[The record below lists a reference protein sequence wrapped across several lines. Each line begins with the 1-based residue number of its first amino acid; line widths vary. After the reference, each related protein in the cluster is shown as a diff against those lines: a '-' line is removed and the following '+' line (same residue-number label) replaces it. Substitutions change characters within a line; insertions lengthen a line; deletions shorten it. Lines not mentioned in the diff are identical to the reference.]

1 MTTEK
6 YNRIETALDDN
17 GVVEL
22 SARDARDYLYDL
34 RQTLEHLHLIEDE
47 ASDEL
52 GDMIDVLIDLARS
65 VDPITVEL
73 QRTEM
78 TPSGL
83 MFCVK

>member
-1 MTTEK
+1 MTTEE
-6 YNRIETALDDN
+6 YNKIETALDYN

-52 GDMIDVLIDLARS
+52 GDMIDVLIVLARS
-65 VDPITVEL
+65 VDPVTVEL

-83 MFCVK
+83 MFIVK